1 MATILAADRSHAPRS
16 VLGRPCVLRL
26 GAVLLGVSCLSLLP
40 ASGIAEAADAHAD
53 LPHAPHGTP
62 FHFEVIDSHDA
73 KYLGDTPAHVGKD
86 GGLTVRPQVALG
98 DSVYRTLGKTTKVV
112 GTITQVLWD
121 RVSGSLT
128 VEFDPQPFERIAV
141 GDEVWIDLNPLPK
154 PPAAVEPGTTPT
166 EPGGTK

>member
-73 KYLGDTPAHVGKD
+73 KYLGDTPAHMGKD
-86 GGLTVRPQVALG
+86 GGLTVRP
-98 DSVYRTLGKTTKVV
+98 
-112 GTITQVLWD
+112 
-121 RVSGSLT
+121 
-128 VEFDPQPFERIAV
+128 
-141 GDEVWIDLNPLPK
+141 
-154 PPAAVEPGTTPT
+154 
-166 EPGGTK
+166 